1 MTAAEPGRRRKPQL
15 HARAD
20 KVPNGMATDAEMSG
34 FATGAQMQGWVGS
47 SHLCGWGTAALI
59 ALFVST
65 ALAAA
70 LHAAPGDLT
79 VADAARLGDA
89 ATVRT
94 LLKGGA
100 DVNAAQGDGMTA
112 LHWAAQKGDAALA
125 SMLLSAGANVRA
137 TTRLGGHT
145 PIHLAS
151 QGGHARVVAALL
163 ASGAPADVKTST
175 GATPLMLAAR
185 SGSVD
190 TATRLIENGAPID
203 AKESTHGQTAL
214 MVAAGLDRADI
225 VKLLLA
231 RGADASIAS
240 SVVDLNALTM
250 PVEADPLQGQVRQN
264 VPNEAERRQ
273 VAGWTRPYR
282 YNELI
287 GAQGGLTAL
296 HFAARQGAAR
306 AVAALLDGGV
316 PVNLRSP
323 GDKAT
328 PLLVAV
334 INGHF
339 DIAATLVEKG
349 ADPNLVS
356 DAGAGPL
363 YATLNVQW
371 APIAAYPQPR
381 AHLQQSRTYLE
392 LMRLLIDKGADP
404 NQRLVKKVWYS
415 GYNFDQSSVDEIGA
429 TPFWR
434 AAYAA
439 DVEAMKMLVAA
450 GADPTITTMK
460 PMSRRFPGEGPGED
474 KSGIPPVPVGGPNVT
489 PLQAAAGVGYGFGF
503 AANSHH
509 YAESGMLPAVRYLVE
524 EAAADV
530 NAVDADGNTAVHHAA
545 ARGDNAMILYL
556 VSKGATVTRVN
567 RAGQSTVD
575 MANGPVQRTQPYPE
589 TIALLE
595 KLGAV
600 NHHKCVSC

>member
-1 MTAAEPGRRRKPQL
+1 MEVSRIRHLLIGLAVAACL
-15 HARAD
+15 A
-20 KVPNGMATDAEMSG
+20 
-34 FATGAQMQGWVGS
+34 
-47 SHLCGWGTAALI
+47 
-59 ALFVST
+59 T
-65 ALAAA
+65 ALEAGSDA
-70 LHAAPGDLT
+70 T

-89 ATVRT
+89 AAVKA
-94 LLKGGA
+94 LLRNGA

-112 LHWAAQKGDAALA
+112 LHWAAQKGDIELVA
-125 SMLLSAGANVRA
+125 MLLSAGASVRA
-137 TTRLGGHT
+137 TTRLGGYT
-145 PIHLAS
+145 PMHLAS
-151 QGGHARVVAALL
+151 QAGHPRVVAALL
-163 ASGAPADVKTST
+163 AAGSPADVRTAT
-175 GATPLMLAAR
+175 GASPLMLAAR

-190 TATRLIENGAPID
+190 TATRLIENGADIN
-203 AKESTHGQTAL
+203 AKESTYGQTAL
-214 MVAAGLDRADI
+214 MVAAGLNRAEL
-225 VKLLLA
+225 VALLLA
-231 RGADASIAS
+231 RGADAMLAS
-240 SVVDLNALTM
+240 SVVDLNALTA
-250 PVEADPLQGQVRQN
+250 PVDFDPVRGTVEQSGPVATN
-264 VPNEAERRQ
+264 RPKEVP
-273 VAGWTRPYR
+273 GLTRPYR

-296 HFAARQGAAR
+296 HFAARQGATQS
-306 AVAALLDGGV
+306 VAALVDGGV
-316 PVNLRSP
+316 SVNLPSP
-323 GDKAT
+323 GDQAT
-328 PLLVAV
+328 PLLIAI

-339 DIAATLVEKG
+339 DIAAYLLDHG
-349 ADPNLVS
+349 ADPNRVS
-356 DAGAGPL
+356 DAGVSPL

-392 LMRLLIDKGADP
+392 MMRRLLEKGAEP
-404 NQRLVKKVWYS
+404 NQRLKRKVWYS
-415 GYNFDQSSVDEIGA
+415 SYNFDQSSVDEIGA

-439 DVEAMKMLVAA
+439 DVDAMKMLVAA

-460 PMSRRFPGEGPGED
+460 PLSRRFPGEGGED
-474 KSGIPPVPVGGPNVT
+474 KSGLTPLPIGGPNVT

-509 YAESGMLPAVRYLVE
+509 YAESGMLPAVKYLVDE
-524 EAAADV
+524 IGVDV

-556 VSKGATVTRVN
+556 VSKGALVTKVN

-575 MANGPVQRTQPYPE
+575 MANGPVQRTQPFPE

>member
-1 MTAAEPGRRRKPQL
+1 MKIRRLRPAAVGLLIVVFLTNSPVG
-15 HARAD
+15 AS
-20 KVPNGMATDAEMSG
+20 DA
-34 FATGAQMQGWVGS
+34 
-47 SHLCGWGTAALI
+47 
-59 ALFVST
+59 
-65 ALAAA
+65 
-70 LHAAPGDLT
+70 T
-79 VADAARLGDA
+79 VADAARMGDTA
-89 ATVRT
+89 AVKT

-112 LHWAAQKGDAALA
+112 LHWAAQKGDPELVG
-125 SMLLSAGANVRA
+125 MLLAAGANVRA
-137 TTRLGGHT
+137 TTRLGGYT
-145 PIHLAS
+145 PMHLAS
-151 QGGHARVVAALL
+151 QAGHARVVAVLL
-163 ASGAPADVKTST
+163 AAGVSADGATAT
-175 GATPLMLAAR
+175 GASPLMLAAR
-185 SGSVD
+185 SGSVE
-190 TATRLIENGAPID
+190 TATRLIENGVKVN

-214 MVAAGLDRADI
+214 MVAAGLDRADL

-231 RGADASIAS
+231 RGADATLAS
-240 SVVDLNALTM
+240 SVVDLNALTA
-250 PVEADPLQGQVRQN
+250 PVDFDPVRGTVEQGGPVATNRPKD
-264 VPNEAERRQ
+264 VP
-273 VAGWTRPYR
+273 GMTRPYR

-296 HFAARQGAAR
+296 HFAARQGGAR
-306 AVAALLDGGV
+306 SVMALLDGGAS
-316 PVNLRSP
+316 VNLPSP

-328 PLLVAV
+328 PLLVAI

-339 DIAATLVEKG
+339 DVAASLLERG

-356 DAGAGPL
+356 DAGVSPL

-392 LMRLLIDKGADP
+392 MMRLLLDKGADP
-404 NQRLVKKVWYS
+404 NQRLKRKVWYS
-415 GYNFDQSSVDEIGA
+415 SYNFDQSSVDEIGA

-439 DVEAMKMLVAA
+439 DVEAMKVLVAA
-450 GADPTITTMK
+450 GADTTITTMK
-460 PMSRRFPGEGPGED
+460 PLARRFPGEGGED
-474 KSGIPPVPVGGPNVT
+474 QSGLPPVPLGGPNVT

-509 YAESGMLPAVRYLVE
+509 YAETGMLPAVTYLAE
-524 EAAADV
+524 EIGVDV

-556 VSKGATVTRVN
+556 VSKGAAVTKIN